1 MVKHLYQRTITHNG
15 KKIKAWYYWYYDEN
29 HKQIRKSC
37 GQNGKPCLIKRDAQA
52 YIESIKDSDLLP
64 QCSITFNDFCSG
76 MFDDGS
82 KYLTKLHN
90 KGTDFVEKTLKQK
103 RIYLSIFLDKFG
115 NYRITDVD
123 FGFIDN
129 WLLEFKRSN
138 SWRNNFL
145 SVINAIYNELY
156 IYRVIDRIPLI
167 ERYKRIDTKEK
178 GILYPDEIKL
188 LFPSDFE
195 RICDIWRI
203 GIDNDEQIYSFATM
217 IFTILST
224 GMRSGEI
231 RALKES
237 QFIRPDVILINSMMD
252 ASENRVDHLKKGNE
266 KNKKWRI
273 AILPEKAVK
282 MIETMKSFN
291 LPHNTDYFFE
301 YHGEQVGAEFLN
313 RHFKLVLNK
322 NGIDHE
328 GRNITI
334 HSLRFTYNTMMRKEI
349 SEDDLRKM
357 IGHTSKSMTDYYDK
371 SQATDYLPLL
381 LENKAVIDS
390 AFN

>member
-15 KKIKAWYYWYYDEN
+15 KKVKAWYYWYYDEN

-76 MFDDGS
+76 MFADGS

-90 KGTDFVEKTLKQK
+90 KGTDFSQKTLRQK
-103 RIYLSIFLDKFG
+103 RNYMSIFLDKFG
-115 NYRITDVD
+115 NYKILDVD
-123 FGFIDN
+123 YGFLDN
-129 WLLEFKRSN
+129 WLLEFDRSN

-167 ERYKRIDTKEK
+167 ERYKRIDTREK
-178 GILYPDEIKL
+178 GILYEDEIKR
-188 LFPSDFE
+188 LFPADFDE
-195 RICDIWRI
+195 LCDIWKI
-203 GIDNDEQIYSFATM
+203 GRDNKYETYSFATI

-231 RALKES
+231 RALKQS
-237 QFIRPDVILINSMMD
+237 QFLRPDVILINAMMD
-252 ASENRVDHLKKGNE
+252 ADDKRVDHLKKGNNN
-266 KNKKWRI
+266 NKKWRL
-273 AILPEKAVK
+273 AILPEKSVR
-282 MIETMKSFN
+282 MIDTMKSFKII
-291 LPHNTDYFFE
+291 HNTDYVFE
-301 YHGEQVGAEFLN
+301 YHGEQIGAEFLN
-313 RHFKLVLNK
+313 RHFKKVLEK
-322 NGIDHE
+322 NGIDHKE
-328 GRNITI
+328 RNITI

-371 SQATDYLPLL
+371 SQAIDYLPIL
-381 LENKAVIDS
+381 LENKSVIDS
-390 AFN
+390 TFS